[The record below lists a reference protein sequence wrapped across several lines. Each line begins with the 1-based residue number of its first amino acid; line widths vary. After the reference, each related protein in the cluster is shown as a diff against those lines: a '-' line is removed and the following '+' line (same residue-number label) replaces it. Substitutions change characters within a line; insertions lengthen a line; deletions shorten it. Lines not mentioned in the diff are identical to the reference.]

1 MEGMK
6 MARDILVF
14 FLEQLRLLINMKQS
28 VPSPVQKL
36 DSVNMT
42 VNQPMEKVECLTQ
55 KCKNLV

>member
-1 MEGMK
+1 MK
-6 MARDILVF
+6 
-14 FLEQLRLLINMKQS
+14 KS

-36 DSVNMT
+36 DSVTMT